1 MELNSQITAAC
12 LVKSTRFENKFSI
25 NQLDDEVEG
34 ANKGLINNQED
45 EESNELE
52 SFDDL
57 SEDIALANP
66 KLKNK
71 KSTLVDL
78 EDIDLNMESN

>member
-1 MELNSQITAAC
+1 M
-12 LVKSTRFENKFSI
+12 KSTRFENKFSI

-34 ANKGLINNQED
+34 ANKSLINNQED

>member
-1 MELNSQITAAC
+1 
-12 LVKSTRFENKFSI
+12 VKSTRFENKFSI

-71 KSTLVDL
+71 KSNLVDL